1 MRPIQPYTKYPYKY
15 LTAVHVVFPIFSLG
29 TLQTLILRYHYLYK
43 LNHSDFL
50 LMIKLYVV

>member
-29 TLQTLILRYHYLYK
+29 TLQTLILRYHYLYN

-50 LMIKLYVV
+50 PMIKFYVV

>member
-29 TLQTLILRYHYLYK
+29 TLQTLVYVIIIYIVSITRIL
-43 LNHSDFL
+43 L
-50 LMIKLYVV
+50 LTTKLYVM